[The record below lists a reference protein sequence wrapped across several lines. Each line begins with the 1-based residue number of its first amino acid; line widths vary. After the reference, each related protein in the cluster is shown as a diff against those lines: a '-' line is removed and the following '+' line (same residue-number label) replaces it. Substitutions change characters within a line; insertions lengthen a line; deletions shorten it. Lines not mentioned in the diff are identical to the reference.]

1 MFSLAYKNSGKN
13 KQKHGDTLHGRNN
26 VDFSTSEITSK
37 KVRRNLVFVISKSNR
52 RGFDVVCPLGNF
64 STPNRHPISYSYQV
78 LLFPYN
84 TAAAQ
89 TTPYKYSFQ
98 HFLPAT
104 PSYSC
109 QLLLSSTINKQS
121 LLLLTVSAILINQS
135 FQLLFSGSAI
145 R

>member
-1 MFSLAYKNSGKN
+1 M
-13 KQKHGDTLHGRNN
+13 
-26 VDFSTSEITSK
+26 
-37 KVRRNLVFVISKSNR
+37 
-52 RGFDVVCPLGNF
+52 VCPLGNF

-104 PSYSC
+104 PSTPVSYFYH
-109 QLLLSSTINKQS
+109 
-121 LLLLTVSAILINQS
+121 LLLTSSRYYSLLYQLFLLTSHFSYYFQVLLSDNIITYS
-135 FQLLFSGSAI
+135 YQLLASTIPI
-145 R
+145 RCFYQLLASTLLAYSYKVLSELLCN